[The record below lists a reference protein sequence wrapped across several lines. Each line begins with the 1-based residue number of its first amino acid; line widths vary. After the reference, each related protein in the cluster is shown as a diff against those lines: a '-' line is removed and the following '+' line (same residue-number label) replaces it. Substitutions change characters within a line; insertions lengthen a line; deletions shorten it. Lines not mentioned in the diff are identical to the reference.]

1 MATGHHH
8 HHHHEALTLELISQY
23 LLNDLTSMDSCS
35 FISNLPKQNPAT
47 TDEQI
52 SVQKTSSTLSQRK
65 PSSINVTIPPQTT
78 SIFKLKDEDKDSEV
92 ADDYTERHYRGVRR
106 RPWGKYA
113 AEIRDP
119 NKKGTRVWLGT
130 FNTAVEAAKAYD
142 NAAFRMRGRKA
153 ILNFPLEVGEIG
165 LDSDELQQV
174 DCGKKRKYEE
184 TEGFGRKVAV
194 KKEEETVG
202 GGVGLGPL
210 TPSSW
215 TGFWDDGNGI
225 FSVPPLSPCFGQ
237 LGVC

>member
-1 MATGHHH
+1 MAAGHHH
-8 HHHHEALTLELISQY
+8 HQDHEALTLERISQY
-23 LLNDLTSMDSCS
+23 LLNDLTPMDSYS
-35 FISNLPKQNPAT
+35 FISNLPQQNPAS

-52 SVQKTSSTLSQRK
+52 LVQKTSSTLSQRK
-65 PSSINVTIPPQTT
+65 PSSINVRIPPPTT
-78 SIFKLKDEDKDSEV
+78 SIFRLKDEDKDLEV
-92 ADDYTERHYRGVRR
+92 ADDYKERHYRGVRR

-142 NAAFRMRGRKA
+142 NAAFKMRGRKA
-153 ILNFPLEVGEIG
+153 ILNFPLEIGEIS
-165 LDSDELQQV
+165 LDSDEVQQV

-184 TEGFGRKVAV
+184 NEEFERKVTV
-194 KKEEETVG
+194 KKEETVS